1 MNTKMNRLNSLVH
14 KSMIF
19 PVLLVIVLLS
29 LAGCDNKATEPISEE
44 EFWQGIDAY
53 ITEHMN
59 PDGSGYGIA
68 VVRDGEI
75 VFGKGWG
82 MANIEDDIFFSPGTP
97 SNLASVTKQFTAAA
111 ILILYERDSLN
122 LDTRIADFFPEFPTA
137 WSDVTV
143 HHLLTHQS
151 GIPNYTDLIPF
162 TAEGY
167 DGLTNQGALNLVLQ
181 NPGLDFPPGDQTR
194 YSNTGYLILAMLVEK
209 LSGMSYSDFL
219 EETIFG
225 PLDMQSTFVHDEEAV
240 LPSNMALP
248 YDENNAL
255 YDYDCY
261 TYGAGGIYSTLNDMF
276 KWDQVLYTDQIVAQS
291 TLQLAFTGYT
301 GGENDYGYGWMVGSY
316 GGYPSYRHGGYGL
329 GFLNYIYRV
338 PGKNFMYLMLSNGG
352 VFANDGFD
360 TWTEE
365 VKDRIFGYC
374 LP

>member
-1 MNTKMNRLNSLVH
+1 MNITIRHFHSIKLRF
-14 KSMIF
+14 MIVSAF
-19 PVLLVIVLLS
+19 FVIAFLF
-29 LAGCDNKATEPISEE
+29 LAGCDKKATEPVSEE
-44 EFWQGIDAY
+44 EFWQGIDAFV
-53 ITEHMN
+53 TEHMN
-59 PDGSGYGIA
+59 PDGSGFGI
-68 VVRDGEI
+68 VVVQNSEI

-82 MANIEDDIFFSPGTP
+82 MANIEDGIFFSPETP
-97 SNLASVTKQFTAAA
+97 SDLASVTKQFTAAA
-111 ILILYERDSLN
+111 ILILYERDSLT
-122 LDTRIADFFPEFPTA
+122 LDTKVADFFPEFPAA

-167 DGLTNQGALNLVLQ
+167 DGLTNQDALNLVLQ
-181 NPGLDFPPGDQTR
+181 NPSLDFPPGGQTR

-209 LSGMSYSDFL
+209 ISGTSYSDFL

-240 LPSNMALP
+240 VPSTMALP
-248 YDENNAL
+248 YDENDAS

-261 TYGAGGIYSTLNDMF
+261 TYGASGIYSTLNDMF
-276 KWDQVLYTDQIVAQS
+276 KWDQALYTDRIIPQS

-301 GGENDYGYGWMVGSY
+301 GGDNNFGYGWMVGSY
-316 GGYPSYRHGGYGL
+316 RGYPSYRHGGYGL

-338 PGKNFMYLMLSNGG
+338 PGRHFMYLMLSNGG

-365 VKDRIFGYC
+365 VKDKIFGYC
-374 LP
+374 LQ